1 MQIIPFNADWK
12 FTLDEPEAPHLPD
25 TDDMQWRQI
34 NIPHDW
40 SVELPF
46 NKEKGEGCTG
56 YLMGGIGWYRKHFK
70 TTKDMLHKKV
80 ILNFD
85 GIYNR
90 ASIYCNGHLVKFH
103 AYGYSPFLVDIT
115 DYLNDLN
122 QDNIVAVRVDRTRYA
137 DSRWYTGSGIYR
149 KVTLNILDKVHI
161 PIWGTYFTTPQLDKN
176 KATVHGQI
184 AVNNETLERKSIEL
198 RLTVFAPNGE
208 VVHQSSHK
216 KLLYPRQHETLDL
229 QWEIDHPLLWEIH
242 HARLYTIRTEL
253 YVEQKKIQEETTK
266 IGLRSFRFDVN
277 KGFFFNGVHT
287 LIKGVC
293 LHHCAGLVG
302 AAVPLDVWRRRLER
316 LKECGCNAIR
326 TAHNPPSEDFLN
338 LCDEMGFL
346 VQEEFFDEWDY
357 PKDKRFNGT
366 EQKVDY
372 ITRGHAEFFRE
383 TAQEDLQNSMR
394 RDRNHPCIF
403 QWSIGNEIEWTYPK
417 YNKATGY
424 FGADATGNYFWT
436 LPPYD
441 IKTIRENIRKLPE
454 DPYEIGKT
462 AHKLAKWVKELDVT
476 RPVIANCILPSASYE
491 SGYTDALD
499 IVGYSYRQVVY
510 EYGHKNYPEKPIMGT
525 ENVPQWHEW
534 KQVLEKE
541 YVPGIFLWTGVD
553 YLGEAGAKNPWPK
566 KGSNHGLLDYAG
578 FRKPSYYMFKS
589 LWSDQPTIYMVTQ
602 TLEKSLYVLNS
613 SGEPVEKQPGAWKHR
628 LWPWHDVN
636 HHWNYEKEEMTVV
649 EVYTNCDE
657 VSLYLNGTLLST
669 KYLKNFE
676 DHIYKW
682 AVPFQSG
689 ELLAVGKKNT
699 CTVKTMLKTAGAA
712 HAIVLETDKSTVNLD
727 FDSVVH
733 VTAQLVD
740 KQGIPIEHLEKQVT
754 FHVDDDNCK
763 ILGVDNGD
771 VYNVNPYRSNQVQT
785 HHGKCLTILR
795 GVKKGSC
802 MIRATAQD
810 IVSNACKIEVR

>member
-1 MQIIPFNADWK
+1 MGIP
-12 FTLDEPEAPHLPD
+12 L
-25 TDDMQWRQI
+25 
-34 NIPHDW
+34 
-40 SVELPF
+40 
-46 NKEKGEGCTG
+46 
-56 YLMGGIGWYRKHFK
+56 
-70 TTKDMLHKKV
+70 
-80 ILNFD
+80 
-85 GIYNR
+85 
-90 ASIYCNGHLVKFH
+90 
-103 AYGYSPFLVDIT
+103 FLVDIT

-566 KGSNHGLLDYAG
+566 KVLIMDYWIMRDFANLLITCLKAYG
-578 FRKPSYYMFKS
+578 QTSPLFIWS
-589 LWSDQPTIYMVTQ
+589 L
-602 TLEKSLYVLNS
+602 
-613 SGEPVEKQPGAWKHR
+613 R
-628 LWPWHDVN
+628 R
-636 HHWNYEKEEMTVV
+636 
-649 EVYTNCDE
+649 
-657 VSLYLNGTLLST
+657 
-669 KYLKNFE
+669 LKNL
-676 DHIYKW
+676 YM
-682 AVPFQSG
+682 
-689 ELLAVGKKNT
+689 
-699 CTVKTMLKTAGAA
+699 C
-712 HAIVLETDKSTVNLD
+712 
-727 FDSVVH
+727 
-733 VTAQLVD
+733 
-740 KQGIPIEHLEKQVT
+740 
-754 FHVDDDNCK
+754 
-763 ILGVDNGD
+763 
-771 VYNVNPYRSNQVQT
+771 
-785 HHGKCLTILR
+785 
-795 GVKKGSC
+795 
-802 MIRATAQD
+802 
-810 IVSNACKIEVR
+810 